1 MENALA
7 GIAMLRTT
15 LLESQEESQEGGTQQ
30 ARQQAAREATQEA
43 AKHYRS
49 VIELGQKGDG
59 ADGIRVCSLNRALIE
74 P

>member
-30 ARQQAAREATQEA
+30 ARQQAAREATTEEA

-59 ADGIRVCSLNRALIE
+59 ADGIRVCSLNRA
-74 P
+74 

>member
-15 LLESQEESQEGGTQQ
+15 LLVSQQ
-30 ARQQAAREATQEA
+30 AAQPATQQAAREATEKA

-49 VIELGQKGDG
+49 VIELGLKGDG